1 MLPWGRRLFCRSPR
15 QLTLLQVD
23 ILRIASI
30 QIVCSWNPFNVLHV
44 NFNRGLIWGLIWAFF
59 WAIWDLIWQKF
70 CGCDLIWDLICLSL
84 LAGGLIWDLI
94 WWMFEQPDLIC
105 GLIWQ
110 VFWHCDLIWGLIWK
124 IFKPLIWF
132 EVWFDFQKAGLPIPS
147 ACAADRRSCYA
158 MVPRQLLRIASEL
171 APLSLSLFGFVFGV
185 TLAPRFRV
193 SNSHHG

>member
-1 MLPWGRRLFCRSPR
+1 MPFCDSALGVFKQP
-15 QLTLLQVD
+15 D
-23 ILRIASI
+23 
-30 QIVCSWNPFNVLHV
+30 WHV
-44 NFNRGLIWGLIWAFF
+44 NFNRGLIWDLIWAFF

-124 IFKPLIWF
+124 LFKPLIWF
-132 EVWFDFQKAGLPIPS
+132 EIWFDFQKADLSTPTLQGRFATVKPAHMWHNRAHGVRVLW
-147 ACAADRRSCYA
+147 
-158 MVPRQLLRIASEL
+158 SEHYRTMAL
-171 APLSLSLFGFVFGV
+171 KWLFCE
-185 TLAPRFRV
+185 LCKR
-193 SNSHHG
+193 

>member
-1 MLPWGRRLFCRSPR
+1 MLIKYEFFLNGMVYWFSLDSALGVFKQPDW
-15 QLTLLQVD
+15 
-23 ILRIASI
+23 
-30 QIVCSWNPFNVLHV
+30 HV
-44 NFNRGLIWGLIWAFF
+44 NFNRGLIWDLIWAFF

-70 CGCDLIWDLICLSL
+70 CGCDLIWDLIWLSL

-94 WWMFEQPDLIC
+94 WWTFEQPDLIC

-124 IFKPLIWF
+124 FFKPLIWF

-158 MVPRQLLRIASEL
+158 MVPRQLLRIASSIWICFWCNTG
-171 APLSLSLFGFVFGV
+171 ASL
-185 TLAPRFRV
+185 
-193 SNSHHG
+193 